1 VLGLVAALAAVV
13 NSKRR
18 QGVALQINSTP
29 MRYTLL
35 MLLLVFGGMLV
46 ATRERADFASPQEI
60 SSRAPFAIVIPELGG
75 NPISTVDLPI
85 PSPAIRTIKLIV
97 KQPFADNIRYGK
109 IYTKINGEAAN
120 TIQEIRSSS
129 EGKVIICDLEKQ
141 PRFHLAPGKN
151 VVEISA
157 IDNGGQ
163 SYYASYVLIA
173 GAAGRNRT
181 PSSSS
186 EPALTKFSGRKFAV
200 VLGVSH
206 FKYKDAGLHDLD
218 YADSD
223 ARAVRDFLRSPQGGG
238 FASDDVLYLEN
249 EAATSEAVRAAL
261 NRFLP
266 KAGPADLVF
275 IYIASH
281 GSNDPFDPQK
291 LYFIVHDTKIADMP
305 NTAFGMSEL
314 QDLLDHVVRAQRVVA
329 FIDACHSAGIS
340 GKKLVTG
347 RQLAYQENN
356 IFNLYAA
363 KLYTET
369 GHAVLT
375 SSDVDE
381 VSEEGA
387 NWGGGHGVFTWE
399 LLQGLRGAA
408 DLNHDHV
415 ITAGELFDYVSNRVR
430 EETKS
435 RQNPRALSGLNAN
448 LPLATTSN

>member
-1 VLGLVAALAAVV
+1 MFL
-13 NSKRR
+13 
-18 QGVALQINSTP
+18 T
-29 MRYTLL
+29 
-35 MLLLVFGGMLV
+35 LLLVLLALSLAGAVRGHFVSG
-46 ATRERADFASPQEI
+46 QEV
-60 SSRAPFAIVIPELGG
+60 SSRTPFAIVIPELGG
-75 NPISTVDLPI
+75 EPVSTVDLVI
-85 PSPAIRTIKLIV
+85 PTPAIRTIKLII
-97 KQPFADNIRYGK
+97 KQPYADKIAYGK

-120 TIQEIRSSS
+120 TIQDIRASSD
-129 EGKVIICDLEKQ
+129 GKVVTCNLESQ
-141 PRFHLAPGKN
+141 PRFHLVPGKN

-157 IDNGGQ
+157 IDSNRR

-173 GAAGRNRT
+173 GGAGRNRE
-181 PSSSS
+181 SASS
-186 EPALTKFSGRKFAV
+186 EARPVLTKFSGRKFAV
-200 VLGVSH
+200 VLGVSR
-206 FKYKDAGLHDLD
+206 FKFRDAGLHDLQF
-218 YADSD
+218 ADAD
-223 ARAVRDFLRSPQGGG
+223 ARAVRDFLLSPQGGG
-238 FASDDVLYLEN
+238 FARDDVLYLEN

-275 IYIASH
+275 VYIASH
-281 GSNDPFDPQK
+281 GSPDPFDPQK
-291 LYFIVHDTKIADMP
+291 LYFIVHDTKVADMP

-314 QDLLDHVVRAQRVVA
+314 QDLLDHIVRAQRIVA

-363 KLYTET
+363 KLYTEA

-387 NWGGGHGVFTWE
+387 AWGGGHGVFTWA
-399 LLQGLRGAA
+399 LLEGLRGSA
-408 DLNHDHV
+408 DANNDHV

-430 EETKS
+430 KDTDF
-435 RQNPRALSGLNAN
+435 RQNPRALPGTNKN
-448 LPLATTSN
+448 FPLALVGK